1 MFLGTIAAVW
11 QAHGATEQ
19 SLPGCARERR
29 AMVSIGTPSPSVMSP
44 SVRSKNGLG
53 TAALVLGV
61 ASLVAALSFV
71 LLPLGLLGGV
81 VAVAIG
87 VAALTRGRPGG
98 TANPGQAAAG
108 LMCGILALAVSIA
121 FSVRV
126 GTFVAGNTSV
136 FTSFSHC
143 ITKAGSHSQVANCI
157 ARFARSVR

>member
-1 MFLGTIAAVW
+1 
-11 QAHGATEQ
+11 
-19 SLPGCARERR
+19 
-29 AMVSIGTPSPSVMSP
+29 MVSIESPSPPVLSP

-71 LLPLGLLGGV
+71 LLPLGLVGGV
-81 VAVAIG
+81 VATAIG
-87 VAALTRGRPGG
+87 VAALTRGRAGG

-108 LMCGILALAVSIA
+108 LLCGILAVAVSIA
-121 FSVRV
+121 FSMRV

-143 ITKAGSHSQVANCI
+143 ITKAGNHSEVAHCI

>member
-1 MFLGTIAAVW
+1 
-11 QAHGATEQ
+11 
-19 SLPGCARERR
+19 
-29 AMVSIGTPSPSVMSP
+29 MVSIGSPSTPVMSP

-71 LLPLGLLGGV
+71 LLPPGLLGGI

-87 VAALTRGRPGG
+87 VAALTRGRAGG
-98 TANPGQAAAG
+98 TANPGQATAG
-108 LMCGILALAVSIA
+108 LICGILAVAVSIA
-121 FSVRV
+121 FSMRV

-143 ITKAGSHSQVANCI
+143 ITTAGNHSEVAHCI